1 MREAAQRSQ
10 RMAEDL
16 VGRLIGDTRNEAY
29 AAGIVV
35 EARVYE

>member
-1 MREAAQRSQ
+1 MRETAQRSQ

-16 VGRLIGDTRNEAY
+16 VGGLIGDTRDEAY

-35 EARVYE
+35 EAWV